1 MSHTHEL
8 MIREW
13 LRSRRREKKITR
25 MEGLFGK
32 EPVIRSGPFKG
43 MKYHLPG
50 ESESVF
56 RQLIHSAVVAKLV
69 GSYEEPILGWIHDVA
84 ARKYER
90 IINIGS
96 AEGYFAVGFA
106 FTKATPKIVAFDI
119 AEKPRQVLE
128 KLARLNG
135 VLSQI
140 EIKTLC
146 DWDQLQQLSG
156 PKTLVFCDIEGGEA
170 DLLDP
175 VKVPNLK
182 YSDFIIETHD
192 FLVPGVTNLLI
203 ERFRLT
209 HQIEV
214 QSDTERQWK
223 KYDWPQAFTDRMK
236 SGWTNEGRP
245 KGMLW
250 LRLTSKL

>member
-1 MSHTHEL
+1 

-25 MEGLFGK
+25 MERLFGK

-43 MKYHLPG
+43 MKFYLPG
-50 ESESVF
+50 ESDSMI
-56 RQLIHSAVVAKLV
+56 RQLINSAIVTKLV
-69 GSYEEPILGWIHDVA
+69 GSFEEPIQGWIHDIA
-84 ARKYER
+84 AKKYDR
-90 IINIGS
+90 IINVGS
-96 AEGYFAVGFA
+96 AEGYYAVGFA
-106 FTKATPKIVAFDI
+106 FTKVTPRIVAFDI
-119 AEKPRQVLE
+119 VERPRQMLE
-128 KLARLNG
+128 KLATLNN
-135 VLSQI
+135 VLPQI
-140 EIKTLC
+140 EINTLC
-146 DWDQLQQLSG
+146 DWNQLEKLSG

-192 FLVPGVTNLLI
+192 CLVPGVTNLLI

-223 KYDWPQAFTDRMK
+223 KYDWPLAFTDRMK
-236 SGWTNEGRP
+236 RGWTNEGRP

>member
-1 MSHTHEL
+1 

-32 EPVIRSGPFKG
+32 EPVIRGGPFKG
-43 MKYHLPG
+43 MKFYLPG
-50 ESESVF
+50 ESDSMV
-56 RQLIHSAVVAKLV
+56 RQLINSAIVTKLV
-69 GSYEEPILGWIHDVA
+69 GSFEEPIQGWIHDVA

-90 IINIGS
+90 IINVGS
-96 AEGYFAVGFA
+96 AEGYYAVGFA
-106 FTKATPKIVAFDI
+106 FTKATPRIVAFDI
-119 AEKPRQVLE
+119 IERPRQMLE
-128 KLARLNG
+128 KLATLNG
-135 VLSQI
+135 VLPQI
-140 EIKTLC
+140 EINTLC
-146 DWDQLQQLSG
+146 DWDQLEKLSG

-175 VKVPNLK
+175 VKAPNLK

-192 FLVPGVTNLLI
+192 CLVPGVTNLLI

-214 QSDTERQWK
+214 LSDTERQWK
-223 KYDWPQAFTDRMK
+223 RYDWPQAFTDRMK
-236 SGWTNEGRP
+236 RGWTNEGRP